1 MRCRHRGSPIY
12 HGAVTGDYLRYPHVH
27 GDLLAFVAE
36 DDVWVASI
44 GDGRARRLSA
54 DHVPVTHPRFSPDG
68 QWVAWT
74 SLRDGDPELYLAS
87 ASGGV
92 ATRLTYWGSAK
103 SRVCGWTPDGAV
115 LAISSAGQAFRHH
128 TWAYAVPTVGGPPVR
143 LPYGPVD
150 DITLGT
156 DRAALLTA
164 GSMEPARWKRYRGG
178 GTGRCWTG
186 PAGDTGRTAQILA
199 ELDGHLDGVLLVG
212 DRIAVLSDHE
222 GIANLYSCRPDGTD
236 LRRHTYHEIPAS
248 PLDGWDGRAFY
259 ARQASTDGR
268 RVVYQAAG
276 ELWLLEDLDGEPRP
290 LEIELGGARPARR
303 PRLMTGRDHLGDLS
317 CDHDG
322 RASAIEVRGTVHW
335 LTHRDGPARTLTA
348 DPRARARLPRVLG
361 RTGQVVWVTDA
372 DGVDALEVAPATG
385 LQPGAQARRL
395 ASGELGSVDDLM
407 TAPDGSTVA
416 AAAHDGRLLLVDL
429 ATAHVHELAASADG
443 PVGDLAFSPDS
454 AWLAW
459 SQPGPE
465 PLRRI
470 RLARLADRTVT
481 DVTSTRFM
489 DTDPVFTL
497 DGKHLA
503 FLSWRG
509 FDPVYDAH
517 FLELSFPFGC
527 RPYLVPLAAET
538 PSPFA
543 PFADGR
549 PVGGDDDKK
558 DDEKKHGTDQDG
570 AAESPTRVVI
580 DLEGL
585 PERVVPF
592 PVEESR
598 YSSMRAVKGGV
609 AWLKV
614 PLYGALG
621 ESGAELDGDRPR
633 PSLHRFDLGKRSTDE
648 IVAGLSWFEVSGDGT
663 RILVRD
669 RGRLRV
675 VPSSHRISSPSDDD
689 DDDDAF
695 TVDLSRARLTADPVA
710 WWRHAYDEAGR
721 IMRRDFWTP
730 GMSGVDWDGVLER
743 YRPVLDR
750 IAGPDDFADLL
761 WEVVGELGT
770 SHSYVARVHYPHEG
784 DPVGLLGADL
794 APDDEG
800 RWRVG
805 RVLPG
810 ETSDPRAR
818 SPLAAPGVA
827 VRAGDAVLAVDGRP
841 VDPAMG
847 PGPLLLGTAGKP
859 VELTIG
865 PAGGGDPRRVAV
877 VPLDDDERLRYQ
889 DWVAGRR
896 AHVRDLSGGRL
907 GYLHIPDMMGAGWA
921 QFHRDL
927 RVEMLSDG
935 LVVDLRANGGG
946 HVSQLVV
953 EKLARRVVGWDVPR
967 GMRPQTYP
975 VDAPR
980 GPVVAVVDEHA
991 GSDGDI
997 IAAAIQSL
1005 GLGQVVGTR
1014 TWGGVIG
1021 IDGWHGLVD
1030 GTSITVPRYATW
1042 FDDRGWG
1049 LENHGVDPDV
1059 EVVSAPGDWE
1069 AGKDPQLDTAVRLV
1083 LDALETRPAATP
1095 PEPPP

>member
-1 MRCRHRGSPIY
+1 
-12 HGAVTGDYLRYPHVH
+12 
-27 GDLLAFVAE
+27 
-36 DDVWVASI
+36 
-44 GDGRARRLSA
+44 
-54 DHVPVTHPRFSPDG
+54 
-68 QWVAWT
+68 
-74 SLRDGDPELYLAS
+74 
-87 ASGGV
+87 
-92 ATRLTYWGSAK
+92 
-103 SRVCGWTPDGAV
+103 
-115 LAISSAGQAFRHH
+115 
-128 TWAYAVPTVGGPPVR
+128 
-143 LPYGPVD
+143 
-150 DITLGT
+150 
-156 DRAALLTA
+156 
-164 GSMEPARWKRYRGG
+164 
-178 GTGRCWTG
+178 
-186 PAGDTGRTAQILA
+186 
-199 ELDGHLDGVLLVG
+199 
-212 DRIAVLSDHE
+212 
-222 GIANLYSCRPDGTD
+222 
-236 LRRHTYHEIPAS
+236 
-248 PLDGWDGRAFY
+248 
-259 ARQASTDGR
+259 
-268 RVVYQAAG
+268 VVYQAAG
-276 ELWLLEDLDGEPRP
+276 QLWLLDDLDGEPRP

-322 RASAIEVRGTVHW
+322 RASAVEVRGTVHW

-348 DPRARARLPRVLG
+348 GNGARARLPRVLG
-361 RTGQVVWVTDA
+361 KSGQVVWVTDA
-372 DGVDALEVAPATG
+372 DGADALEVAPATG
-385 LQPGAQARRL
+385 LEPGARPRRL
-395 ASGELGSVDDLM
+395 ASGEIGSLDDLAA
-407 TAPDGSTVA
+407 APDGSAVA

-429 ATAHVHELAASADG
+429 ASAQVHELAASEDG
-443 PVGDLAFSPDS
+443 PVGDLVFSPDS

-459 SQPGPE
+459 SQPGPD

-470 RLARLADRTVT
+470 RLARLADRSVT
-481 DVTSTRFM
+481 DVTSTRFI

-517 FLELSFPFGC
+517 FFDLSFPFGC

-549 PVGGDDDKK
+549 PVGDDDRKK
-558 DDEKKHGTDQDG
+558 EQQDG
-570 AAESPTRVVI
+570 AAESPARIVI

-585 PERVVPF
+585 ADRVVPF

-614 PLYGALG
+614 PLSGALG

-633 PSLHRFDLGKRSTDE
+633 PSLHRFDLGTRSSDE
-648 IVAGLSWFEVSGDGT
+648 IVAALTRFEVSGDGT
-663 RILVRD
+663 RILARD

-675 VPSSHRISSPSDDD
+675 VPFSHRSSSSDDED
-689 DDDDAF
+689 DDTF

-730 GMSGVDWDGVLER
+730 GMSGVDWDGVLDR
-743 YRPVLDR
+743 YRPVLER

-770 SHSYVARVHYPHEG
+770 SHAYVSRVHYPHDG

-800 RWRVG
+800 RWRIT

-827 VRAGDAVLAVDGRP
+827 VRAGDTVLAVDGRP
-841 VDPAMG
+841 VDPATG

-877 VPLDDDERLRYQ
+877 VPLHDDKRLRYQ

-896 AHVRDLSGGRL
+896 AHIRDLSGGRL

-927 RVEMLSDG
+927 RVEMLSEG
-935 LVVDLRANGGG
+935 LVIDLRANGGG

-953 EKLARRVVGWDVPR
+953 EKLARRVIGWDVPR
-967 GMRPQTYP
+967 GRRPQTYP

-1021 IDGWHGLVD
+1021 IDGWHGLAD

-1059 EVVSAPGDWE
+1059 EVVPAPGDWAE
-1069 AGKDPQLDTAVRLV
+1069 GDDRQLDTAVRLV
-1083 LDALETRPAATP
+1083 LDALETRPAAIP
-1095 PEPPP
+1095 PGPPA

>member
-1 MRCRHRGSPIY
+1 
-12 HGAVTGDYLRYPHVH
+12 VTGDYLRYPHVR
-27 GDLLAFVAE
+27 GDLLTFVAE
-36 DDVWVASI
+36 DDVWVASVE
-44 GDGRARRLSA
+44 DRRARRLSA

-68 QWVAWT
+68 RWVAWT
-74 SLRDGDPELYLAS
+74 SLRDGDPEIYLAPG
-87 ASGGV
+87 AGGA
-92 ATRLTYWGSAK
+92 ATRLTHWGSAR
-103 SRVCGWTPDGAV
+103 SRVCGWTPGGDV
-115 LAISSAGQAFRHH
+115 LAISSQQQPFHHH
-128 TWAYAVPTVGGPPVR
+128 TWAYTVPAGGGPPVR

-150 DITLGT
+150 DITLSGE
-156 DRAALLTA
+156 RAALLTA
-164 GSMEPARWKRYRGG
+164 GAMEPARWKRYRGG

-186 PAGDTGRTAQILA
+186 PAGEPGQAVQILA
-199 ELDGHLDGVLLVG
+199 GLDGHLDSLLIVG

-236 LRRHTYHEIPAS
+236 LRRHTGHETPAA
-248 PLDGWDGRAFY
+248 PPDEWDGRAFY

-268 RVVYQAAG
+268 SVVYQAAG
-276 ELWLLEDLDGEPRP
+276 QLWLLDDLDGEPRP

-322 RASAIEVRGTVHW
+322 RASAVEVRGTVHW

-348 DPRARARLPRVLG
+348 GNGARARLPRVLG
-361 RTGQVVWVTDA
+361 KSGQVVWVTDA
-372 DGVDALEVAPATG
+372 DGADALEVAPATG
-385 LQPGAQARRL
+385 LEPGARPRRL
-395 ASGELGSVDDLM
+395 ASGEIGSLDDLAA
-407 TAPDGSTVA
+407 APDGSAVA

-429 ATAHVHELAASADG
+429 ASAQVHELAASEDG
-443 PVGDLAFSPDS
+443 PVGDLVFSPDS

-459 SQPGPE
+459 SQPGPD

-470 RLARLADRTVT
+470 RLARLADRSVT
-481 DVTSTRFM
+481 DVTSTRFI

-517 FLELSFPFGC
+517 FFDLSFPFGC

-549 PVGGDDDKK
+549 PVGDDDRKK
-558 DDEKKHGTDQDG
+558 EQQDG
-570 AAESPTRVVI
+570 AAESPARIVI

-585 PERVVPF
+585 ADRVVPF

-614 PLYGALG
+614 PLSGALG

-633 PSLHRFDLGKRSTDE
+633 PSLHRFDLGTRSSDE
-648 IVAGLSWFEVSGDGT
+648 IVAALTRFEVSGDGT
-663 RILVRD
+663 RILARD

-675 VPSSHRISSPSDDD
+675 VPFSHRSSSSDDED
-689 DDDDAF
+689 DDTF

-730 GMSGVDWDGVLER
+730 GMSGVDWDGVLDR
-743 YRPVLDR
+743 YRPVLER

-770 SHSYVARVHYPHEG
+770 SHAYVSRVHYPHDG

-800 RWRVG
+800 RWRIT

-827 VRAGDAVLAVDGRP
+827 VRAGDTVLAVDGRP
-841 VDPAMG
+841 VDPATG

-877 VPLDDDERLRYQ
+877 VPLHDDKRLRYQ

-896 AHVRDLSGGRL
+896 AHIRDLSGGRL

-927 RVEMLSDG
+927 RVEMLSEG
-935 LVVDLRANGGG
+935 LVIDLRANGGG

-953 EKLARRVVGWDVPR
+953 EKLARRVIGWDVPR
-967 GMRPQTYP
+967 GRRPQTYP

-1021 IDGWHGLVD
+1021 IDGWHGLAD

-1059 EVVSAPGDWE
+1059 EVVPAPGDWAE
-1069 AGKDPQLDTAVRLV
+1069 GDDRQLDTAVRLV
-1083 LDALETRPAATP
+1083 LDALETRPAAIP
-1095 PEPPP
+1095 PGPPA

>member
-1 MRCRHRGSPIY
+1 
-12 HGAVTGDYLRYPHVH
+12 VTGDYLRYPHVH

-44 GDGRARRLSA
+44 EDGRARRLSA

-236 LRRHTYHEIPAS
+236 LRRHTAHEIPAS

-335 LTHRDGPARTLTA
+335 LTHRDGPARTLAA

-558 DDEKKHGTDQDG
+558 DDEKKYRKDQDG

-663 RILVRD
+663 RIVVRD

-800 RWRVG
+800 RWRIG

-1069 AGKDPQLDTAVRLV
+1069 AGEDPQLDTAVRLV